1 MLCCGSKGPG
11 EACSKNWP
19 LTSEQG
25 DCGDGMVCNVQDYCV
40 GRGVICH
47 GTCAPLCRTDK
58 DCPPGCTCTDHLTI
72 ENGGGLV
79 CQHFCGP

>member
-1 MLCCGSKGPG
+1 VP
-11 EACSKNWP
+11 
-19 LTSEQG
+19 
-25 DCGDGMVCNVQDYCV
+25 DYCV
-40 GRGVICH
+40 GRGVVCH